1 MKLCCTQGG
10 MFGFWPVLAEARR
23 ELSDCGMRSIALLLS
38 LSWLGSC
45 AVGPRIIATNNDTVR
60 SGSAV
65 ADAVIDADVVVL
77 GELHDT
83 PDVHR
88 THHELIAA
96 MYARRP
102 NMVIAM
108 EMFERDVQNVLLQ
121 YLSGLI
127 DEGTFRAAARPWPD
141 YARDYR
147 PVIEFAKKNQII
159 VLAANAPR
167 PLASKAAK
175 EGLSSVMGD
184 ANLARE
190 TTSPQD
196 EYWDA
201 FCEMMDGHAGMLGP
215 GGMER
220 YYASQCLK
228 DDTMAEAITDYLS
241 RRREQGDR
249 PLAVLICGRAHSDHG
264 LGTVARIKS
273 RSPDLKVRILSAE
286 TVDDLRTGLYES
298 PRDVADYVIVSR
310 TPVRKAKAMP
320 KATMPKD
327 SVVAQSEAGSNSNL
341 PTENPEGMRPAL
353 GFMPNYGGAETEGVG
368 VGPVREGGPAESAG
382 IKEGDVIV
390 ALKGIPTP
398 DIEMYT
404 EILDEQIIGHTITV
418 RVHKAGAEGN
428 AEVDLQVKV
437 GSRAGR

>member
-1 MKLCCTQGG
+1 
-10 MFGFWPVLAEARR
+10 
-23 ELSDCGMRSIALLLS
+23 MRSIALLLS
-38 LSWLGSC
+38 LSWLGAC
-45 AVGPRIIATNNDTVR
+45 AVGPRIVATNNDTVH
-60 SGSAV
+60 SVSAV
-65 ADAVIDADVVVL
+65 ADAVIDADVVAL
-77 GELHDT
+77 GELHQT
-83 PDVHR
+83 PDVHQ

-121 YLSGLI
+121 YLNGLI
-127 DEGTFRAAARPWPD
+127 DEGAFRAAARPWPD

-147 PVIEFAKKNQII
+147 PVIEFAKRNKII

-184 ANLARE
+184 SNLARE

-228 DDTMAEAITDYLS
+228 DDTMAEAITDHLTK
-241 RRREQGDR
+241 RRKKGDR
-249 PLAVLICGRAHSDHG
+249 PLAVLICGRAHTDHG
-264 LGTVARIKS
+264 RGTVARIKS
-273 RSPDLKVRILSAE
+273 RMPDLDVRILSAE
-286 TVDDLRTGLYES
+286 TVDDLRAGVYES
-298 PRDVADYVIVSR
+298 ARDVADYVIVAR
-310 TPVRKAKAMP
+310 AAVRLAPAMP
-320 KATMPKD
+320 KSKTTTTTKPKD
-327 SVVAQSEAGSNSNL
+327 PVVAKKAGSNSNL

-353 GFMPNYGGAETEGVG
+353 GFMPNYAGGDVEGVG
-368 VGPVREGGPAESAG
+368 VGPVREGGPAEKAG

-398 DIEMYT
+398 DIEIYT

-418 RVHKAGAEGN
+418 RVHKADAEGD

-437 GSRAGR
+437 GSRGGR